1 MKAAF
6 ASAVEVL
13 GRPRSSRVPSESETS
28 MKDGPDA
35 SLAARALRGMGYN
48 KIEMGDLDAA
58 ENLFRQSQEYD
69 PGSEAAKV
77 ELGYI
82 ARKKAIG
89 S

>member
-1 MKAAF
+1 MQAAP
-6 ASAVEVL
+6 
-13 GRPRSSRVPSESETS
+13 PRFP
-28 MKDGPDA
+28 
-35 SLAARALRGMGYN
+35 LAARALRGMGYN